1 VKFPGPDLSDAGA
14 ALDAL
19 LDDPR
24 WDRIASLAGTGH
36 LPAEDEPDC
45 KTLKDAATPQPVRL
59 ARLGRPSKRW
69 DPEAALDLWLHIPA
83 GYKRDRS
90 GRWRYETTGLPVP
103 GACDLTLA
111 TLFNF
116 PADDDMVFVPV
127 DLAHTRDELAWCTK
141 VEVGE
146 RALVFEGRAQHVF
159 EIPLAEWA
167 ARCHAPLGLNAPEL
181 APENL
186 LDMRAVARLV
196 GVSKATV
203 ARYFHDRNRTA
214 SGHCFPEPVAR
225 FGGVPVW
232 SAPVIRFWLASRP
245 GQGAGGGPKRR
256 PAPGTKKPRTRG
268 LRRTRR

>member
-1 VKFPGPDLSDAGA
+1 MKFSGPDPSDAGA

-45 KTLKDAATPQPVRL
+45 ETLKDAATPQSCSPCPPRPALKTLGPRSRSRPLVAHPRGLQARPVWPL
-59 ARLGRPSKRW
+59 ALRGYGL
-69 DPEAALDLWLHIPA
+69 A
-83 GYKRDRS
+83 G
-90 GRWRYETTGLPVP
+90 TGSL
-103 GACDLTLA
+103 DLTLA

-127 DLAHTRDELAWCTK
+127 DLARTRDELAWCTK
-141 VEVGE
+141 VEVGS
-146 RALVFEGRAQHVF
+146 ALVFEGRAQHVF
-159 EIPLAEWA
+159 EVPLAEWA

-186 LDMRAVARLV
+186 LDIRAVARLA

-232 SAPVIRFWLASRP
+232 SAPVITLLVSQSARAGCRRASQETP
-245 GQGAGGGPKRR
+245 GARD
-256 PAPGTKKPRTRG
+256 
-268 LRRTRR
+268 